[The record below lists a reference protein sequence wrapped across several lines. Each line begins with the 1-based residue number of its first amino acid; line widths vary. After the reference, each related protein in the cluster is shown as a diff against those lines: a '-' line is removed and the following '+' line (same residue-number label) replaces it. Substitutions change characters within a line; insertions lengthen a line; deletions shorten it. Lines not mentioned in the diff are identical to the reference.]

1 MQPLPPPPT
10 TCTPINPPPALLQGS
25 GQPPASDPELDLPRV
40 AAAMRTFFARL
51 SDPAMLPE
59 LPKLQARPQA
69 PMHLAL
75 TLVACSA
82 TSLPGPLPEQ
92 PT

>member
-1 MQPLPPPPT
+1 
-10 TCTPINPPPALLQGS
+10 
-25 GQPPASDPELDLPRV
+25 
-40 AAAMRTFFARL
+40 MRTFFARL